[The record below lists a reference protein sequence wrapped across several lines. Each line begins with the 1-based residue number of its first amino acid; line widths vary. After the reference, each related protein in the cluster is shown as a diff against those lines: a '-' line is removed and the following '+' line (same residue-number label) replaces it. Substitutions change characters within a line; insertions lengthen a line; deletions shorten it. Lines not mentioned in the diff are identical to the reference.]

1 MDILTLLH
9 DLLFDYTLRTVAIGT
24 CLIGLVSGVLGSFA
38 FLRKQSLLGD
48 AISHAALPGV
58 VIAFLLTRSKESI
71 VLILGALVAGWIAT
85 WWVTAIVRYTRI
97 KEDSAL
103 GVALSVFFGLGLMLL
118 ALTQTLP
125 DSRQAGLDR
134 FLFGQAAALV
144 ERDVLI
150 MGLVGLVAFVGVG
163 LFWKEFKLLSFD
175 SQYAG
180 TLGFPIRTLDILLTT
195 LLVVAIVI
203 GLQTVGVILMS
214 AMVVAPAAA
223 ARQWT
228 DRLSWMV
235 LLAAL
240 FGAISGIMGAVI
252 SSAAAGLST
261 GPVIVLVISSIAFFS
276 MFFAPNRGLVWNGL
290 RQRQNRYRLR
300 LETVLSDL
308 YTLAQQHQDLK
319 YPHSVEALRAM
330 NAGQGG
336 VRHTLELLASRNLVY
351 QPAPHLWAL
360 TDAGIQE
367 SQRILQTTSNYKE
380 KS

>member
-1 MDILTLLH
+1 MDIFTLLH
-9 DLLFDYTLRTVAIGT
+9 DLLFDYTLRTVAVGT
-24 CLIGLVSGVLGSFA
+24 CLIGMVSGVLGSFA

-71 VLILGALVAGWIAT
+71 VLITGALVAGWIAT
-85 WWVTAIVRYTRI
+85 WWVTAIVRHTRI

-144 ERDVLI
+144 ERDVVT
-150 MGLVGLVAFVGVG
+150 MAMVGLVAFGLVG

-175 SQYAG
+175 PQYAG
-180 TLGFPIRTLDILLTT
+180 TLGFPIHTLDILLTT
-195 LLVVAIVI
+195 LLVVAVVI

-228 DRLSWMV
+228 DRLSVMI
-235 LLAAL
+235 LLSAL
-240 FGAISGIMGAVI
+240 FGATSGIIGAVI
-252 SSAAAGLST
+252 SSTAAGLST
-261 GPVIVLVISSIAFFS
+261 GPVIVLVISTITFLSLL
-276 MFFAPNRGLVWNGL
+276 FAPNRGLVWNRL
-290 RQRQNRYRLR
+290 RQSQNHRRLR

-308 YTLAQQHQDLK
+308 YTLAQQHNDMK

-330 NAGQGG
+330 NIGRGG
-336 VRHTLELLASRNLVY
+336 VRHTLEVLASRNLVY
-351 QPAPHLWAL
+351 QAAPNLWAL

-367 SQRILQTTSNYKE
+367 SQCILKATSNHHR
-380 KS
+380 